1 MGKIDGGDITY
12 AYTKIRT
19 HWIDP
24 TAPERIM
31 SLYNNGYKGIPFM
44 ESSEDAVFDV
54 EVETLLDQT
63 AAVSFP
69 HIINSTI

>member
-1 MGKIDGGDITY
+1 MGKINGGDNTWGFAVTGIY
-12 AYTKIRT
+12 L
-19 HWIDP
+19 IDP
-24 TAPERIM
+24 KAHIM
-31 SLYNNGYKGIPFM
+31 WLYDNEYKGISFE

-63 AAVSFP
+63 PAVSFP

>member
-1 MGKIDGGDITY
+1 MGKIDGGDITWNY
-12 AYTKIRT
+12 AKLGT

-24 TAPERIM
+24 TAPEHIM
-31 SLYNNGYKGIPFM
+31 WLYNNEYKGISFE

-63 AAVSFP
+63 PAVSFP